1 MLFYTGYTLTLC
13 SQPMNNQE
21 FEAYYREQVRE
32 VLNQLQAAALVSAR
46 LEGSLTDIGQSI
58 QRLGRDVERFLSEQG
73 NTDSPPSGI

>member
-1 MLFYTGYTLTLC
+1 MT
-13 SQPMNNQE
+13 NQE

-58 QRLGRDVERFLSEQG
+58 QRLSRDVERFLADPG
-73 NTDSPPSGI
+73 NADPPPSGV